1 METIHRQYELKALNM
16 TNDVRS
22 CIEEDLLKV
31 AVIERHHLTGNIGLG
46 MLKGLKLQKELLQ
59 QRFHMIHIT

>member
-1 METIHRQYELKALNM
+1 M

-46 MLKGLKLQKELLQ
+46 ILKGLKLKKGLLQ